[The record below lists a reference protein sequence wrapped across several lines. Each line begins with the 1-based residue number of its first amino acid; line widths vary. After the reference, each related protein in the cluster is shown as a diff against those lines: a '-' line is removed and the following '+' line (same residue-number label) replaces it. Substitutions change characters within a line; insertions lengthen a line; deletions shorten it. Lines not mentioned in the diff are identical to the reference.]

1 MFTIGQVA
9 DMYSLPVSTLRY
21 YDKEGLFPNLQRQS
35 GIRQFS
41 EREVESMRLIECLKK
56 SGLEIRDIK
65 QFMQWCNEGPSTY
78 EKRREL
84 FVRRREALKEELEQL
99 EKNMA
104 MLEFKCWYY
113 DTAIADG
120 NEDRLNEIIP
130 DKLPKDIKA
139 LYDKAH
145 S

>member
-1 MFTIGQVA
+1 MFTIGQVS

-78 EKRREL
+78 QKRREL

-120 NEDRLNEIIP
+120 NEDRLSEMIP
-130 DKLPKDIKA
+130 DKLPKDIQT